1 MTSISAL
8 SEQTLLP
15 SLQATNAAKSETEER
30 IEQQKIEFLNILL
43 TQLENQNPL
52 DPMDTSEYTN
62 QLIQYSQ
69 LEQQLETNEGVKDLN
84 TATQSNAS
92 IMALSYVDQRVEL
105 QTNIAP
111 AQDNNATWNYF
122 VEGQASDVKLT
133 VTKEDGTVIYNDD
146 GSTSIGSQTFEL
158 DTSALN
164 VSEGEA
170 LYLSI
175 AATDTVGGEDQR
187 LNVSTTS
194 VATIDGVTGDGTNT
208 FLTSG
213 TLTFRVSD
221 ILKITEQSSGV

>member
-52 DPMDTSEYTN
+52 YPMDTSEYTN

-111 AQDNNATWNYF
+111 AQDNKATWNYF